1 MIVIFH
7 QDWPGDLERA
17 AHYYEEQA
25 GRELRQ
31 DFIHEAFATIERIKT
46 NPLAFMQLYGPV
58 RRARLKRFR
67 FHSIRFRFIDE
78 TNTLRILG
86 IIHASRHPDTAK
98 DRR

>member
-7 QDWPGDLERA
+7 QDWPGDLENA
-17 AHYYEEQA
+17 AHFYEEQA
-25 GRELRQ
+25 GRGLRQ
-31 DFIHEAFATIERIKT
+31 DFIREAFATIERIKA
-46 NPLAFMQLYGPV
+46 NPLAFMELHGPV

-67 FHSIRFRFIDE
+67 LYSIRFRFIQE

-98 DRR
+98 DRS